1 MYLNMPKN
9 IQKIVT
15 ELKGLNNLAKKI
27 LKIGSRIALGMFLTG
42 AFLITINH
50 FLLND
55 NDLISIISRTI
66 VKDSFTILAEAV
78 IGGLILD
85 FLSKKN

>member
-15 ELKGLNNLAKKI
+15 ELKDLNNFAKNI
-27 LKIGSRIALGMFLTG
+27 LIIGSRIALGMFLIG

-55 NDLISIISRTI
+55 SILVGITSRTI
-66 VKDSFTILAEAV
+66 VKDSFTILAEVV
-78 IGGLILD
+78 IGGILLD